1 MFHKHSLIA
10 KNTTSHST
18 FLFTAAIP
26 LLEQTRIIAANYKTI
41 DKETKEYCAT
51 VSNLIKQRHSL
62 LITSEMQLLQEVQEG
77 PHQKKTKTKKN
88 TMKKLVQRVVA
99 SPKEPQVA
107 TVKTNRDT
115 EQALALDVPPIVYD
129 IQPKSPTATGH
140 VNQSRMTS
148 NLLTSGKSSV
158 DTPGAFYCST
168 RTDPKNEMFCLPFSI
183 EYPNVQSTPNRRI
196 QEMENAADMMRT
208 SIMALRC
215 EEEEE
220 SSLMNKSAYLMPSCQ
235 LVGKSEPSHRTHST
249 EEAEVQNSN
258 VSYEFDELSVDDS
271 LILDEWSSEYS
282 DIEEDTILLPLGGE
296 H

>member
-1 MFHKHSLIA
+1 M
-10 KNTTSHST
+10 
-18 FLFTAAIP
+18 
-26 LLEQTRIIAANYKTI
+26 
-41 DKETKEYCAT
+41 
-51 VSNLIKQRHSL
+51 QR
-62 LITSEMQLLQEVQEG
+62 E
-77 PHQKKTKTKKN
+77 
-88 TMKKLVQRVVA
+88 VA

-129 IQPKSPTATGH
+129 ICQHKSPTATDH
-140 VNQSRMTS
+140 VNQWGMTS
-148 NLLTSGKSSV
+148 NLLTSGKSSM

-183 EYPNVQSTPNRRI
+183 KYPNVQSTPNRRI

-215 EEEEE
+215 KEEEE
-220 SSLMNKSAYLMPSCQ
+220 SSLMNKSAYLMPCCQ
-235 LVGKSEPSHRTHST
+235 LAGKIEPSHRTHST

-258 VSYEFDELSVDDS
+258 LSYDSVV
-271 LILDEWSSEYS
+271 LDEWSSEYS
-282 DIEEDTILLPLGGE
+282 DIEEDNILLPLGGK

>member
-1 MFHKHSLIA
+1 
-10 KNTTSHST
+10 
-18 FLFTAAIP
+18 
-26 LLEQTRIIAANYKTI
+26 
-41 DKETKEYCAT
+41 
-51 VSNLIKQRHSL
+51 
-62 LITSEMQLLQEVQEG
+62 MQLLQEVQEG
-77 PHQKKTKTKKN
+77 PHHKKTKTKKN
-88 TMKKLVQRVVA
+88 TVKKLVQREVA

-107 TVKTNRDT
+107 TVNTNHDI

-129 IQPKSPTATGH
+129 IQHKSPTATDH
-140 VNQSRMTS
+140 VNQWGMTS
-148 NLLTSGKSSV
+148 NLLTSGKSSM

-220 SSLMNKSAYLMPSCQ
+220 SSLMNKSAYLMPCCQ